1 MAASEG
7 SMKLKAVVAT
17 GSAMIL
23 AQLAGCGYVA
33 GNYPSPHA
41 GFATRDTIVVVDGR
55 KYRCFNEDGTMRCEE
70 LRAAFAGIDNK
81 LPVEASQRGLGPPA
95 GR

>member
-1 MAASEG
+1 MKPKTFIAA
-7 SMKLKAVVAT
+7 
-17 GSAMIL
+17 GSALLL

-33 GNYPSPHA
+33 GNYPPPPA
-41 GFATRDTIVVVDGR
+41 GIAAPDTIIVVDGR

-70 LRAAFAGIDNK
+70 LRAAFAGVDNK
-81 LPVEASQRGLGPPA
+81 VPVEAAQRGRGRPA